1 MYILL
6 IIIVPIIIVVMI
18 LCCKSGIH
26 ARSNNHVLDENDPY
40 LYFTKLARFKN
51 ELF

>member
-1 MYILL
+1 MRKLYL
-6 IIIVPIIIVVMI
+6 
-18 LCCKSGIH
+18 SR
-26 ARSNNHVLDENDPY
+26 RSNNHVLDENDPY